1 MAREMC
7 RHCHKRY
14 VKRSGLG
21 TCGRASCIAAENR
34 AAMRDDTHQGQR
46 QDTGAGMKI
55 KVDGRG
61 SVKKVVGSGTKGG
74 RHFYRLQGGGTVE
87 INRAEVQD

>member
-21 TCGRASCIAAENR
+21 TCGRTSCIAAENR
-34 AAMRDDTHQGQR
+34 AAMRDHDNQGQR
-46 QDTGAGMKI
+46 HDTGAGMKV

-61 SVKKVVGSGTKGG
+61 SAKTVVGSGTKGG
-74 RHFYRLQGGGTVE
+74 KHFYRLAGGGSVE
-87 INRAEVQD
+87 ITRAEIQ